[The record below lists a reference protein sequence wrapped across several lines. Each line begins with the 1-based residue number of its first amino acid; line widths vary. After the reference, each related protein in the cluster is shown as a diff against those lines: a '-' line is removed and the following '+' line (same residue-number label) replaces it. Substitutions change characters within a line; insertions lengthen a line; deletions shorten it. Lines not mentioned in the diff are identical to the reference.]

1 MVGQHAERYLPLFLE
16 SATTTTKA
24 VWQSI
29 DKDGSGT
36 LDVEELGAACCQMGK
51 QLSEEQ
57 LAAIF
62 QQMDTASSGEVSYE
76 KFGETPVAI
85 YRPVVVSV
93 RNHGCSLASLQ
104 TTCEHANIQFTGDE
118 R

>member
-76 KFGETPVAI
+76 KFGETPMI
-85 YRPVVVSV
+85 VSV
-93 RNHGCSLASLQ
+93 RNHGCSLGSLQ
-104 TTCEHANIQFTGDE
+104 TTCEHANIHFTGDE